1 MTPWIAGML
10 LLKEPLT
17 LSTLARRGQCAG
29 LAGGLGSSG
38 LAFQLPA
45 ILYCA
50 YFWDGTRGRQL
61 SSLEIITC
69 GAIILFGVFAAI
81 VSTYVTIQQ
90 LVQGSG
96 GGSHNVSPGQSSC
109 ASPK

>member
-1 MTPWIAGML
+1 M
-10 LLKEPLT
+10 
-17 LSTLARRGQCAG
+17 STLARRRAG

-90 LVQGSG
+90 LVQGSAG
-96 GGSHNVSPGQSSC
+96 GGSHNVPPGQSSC